1 MTDLLKPLLPRERA
15 SDSRS
20 HSKDD
25 VLKRFLSPNEVISRP
40 PATTAPHPGNDPK
53 REAAMNFVRQ
63 MRIYAR

>member
-1 MTDLLKPLLPRERA
+1 MTDLLKPPRARA
-15 SDSRS
+15 SDSP
-20 HSKDD
+20 SKDD
-25 VLKRFLSPNEVISRP
+25 VLKRFLKPNEVIGRP